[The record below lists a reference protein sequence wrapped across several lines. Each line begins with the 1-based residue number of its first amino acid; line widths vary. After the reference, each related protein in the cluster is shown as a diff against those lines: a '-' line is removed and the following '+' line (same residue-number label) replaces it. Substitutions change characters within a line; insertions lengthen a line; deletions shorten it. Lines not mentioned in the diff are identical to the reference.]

1 MKSIVYSF
9 VAVPVVVSV
18 FVATSASAEEK
29 PAESEGLF
37 YQETPAVSNALELG
51 VQFGYSQGVGD
62 VARDRATVHDTAGA
76 GAAIGVHVG
85 YRLSPQ
91 FMVGVY
97 GNGGQYSRGDA
108 LAEGTTVRS
117 ATAGVEGQF
126 HFRPS
131 YTVDPWIG
139 LGAGWRGLWLSPDE
153 GKGTSAHGLELARLS
168 FGADYRITP
177 EISITPVLG
186 ADMSILL
193 TEDGPG
199 LDGYTNIANP
209 RVNVGFFAGVGGR
222 FDLFGATDKG
232 AASAGRN
239 ASF

>member
-1 MKSIVYSF
+1 MKSIVYSL
-9 VAVPVVVSV
+9 VAVPALVSV
-18 FVATSASAEEK
+18 FATTSASAEEMV
-29 PAESEGLF
+29 AEGLF
-37 YQETPAVSNALELG
+37 SQQTAAVSNALELG

-62 VARDRATVHDTAGA
+62 VARGRTTVHDTAGA
-76 GAAIGVHVG
+76 GAAVGVHAG

-91 FMVGVY
+91 FMIGVY
-97 GNGGQYSRGDA
+97 GNGGRYSRGDA
-108 LAEGTTVRS
+108 IAEGTSVWS
-117 ATAGVEGQF
+117 ATAGVEAQY

-139 LGAGWRGLWLSPDE
+139 LGTGWRGLWLAPDE
-153 GKGTSAHGLELARLS
+153 GKNTSVQGLELARLS

-186 ADMSILL
+186 ADMSIYV
-193 TEDGPG
+193 TENGPG
-199 LDGYTNIANP
+199 LDGYTNVSHP

-222 FDLFGATDKG
+222 FDLFGTTEQS
-232 AASAGRN
+232 AASVKRN